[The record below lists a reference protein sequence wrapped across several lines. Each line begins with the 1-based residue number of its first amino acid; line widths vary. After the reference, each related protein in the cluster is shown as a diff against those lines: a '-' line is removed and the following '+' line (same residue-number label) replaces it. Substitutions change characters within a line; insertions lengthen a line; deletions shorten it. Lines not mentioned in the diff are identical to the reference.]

1 MKLRMRQTRD
11 GAVEFI
17 DGRPG
22 PVASPSLKNLSAWW
36 RWRPAL
42 VWYMRTLAWV
52 WIAKGLF
59 GWSII
64 LGAYPP
70 LGDFTAMRTSMQ
82 GAIAAFACLDLLAAV
97 GLWLAASWGG
107 VLWLLCASVE
117 AVLPLF
123 GPGAA
128 TIGRGGA
135 LINFALIAGYGLIAW
150 RARQERG

>member
-1 MKLRMRQTRD
+1 MKLTMRQTRD
-11 GAVEFI
+11 GAVQFI
-17 DGRPG
+17 DGRPAA
-22 PVASPSLKNLSAWW
+22 VASPGLKNLPKWW

-59 GWSII
+59 DWSII

-70 LGDFTAMRTSMQ
+70 FGDFMAMRGSMQ

-107 VLWLLCASVE
+107 VLWLLCALVE

-128 TIGRGGA
+128 TFGLGVAFTNI
-135 LINFALIAGYGLIAW
+135 ALIAGYGFIAW
-150 RARQERG
+150 RARHERG